1 MNTPLASRLAAMIL
15 NAAQVIVTYTFK
27 QLLCFTD
34 FGQTT
39 MTIVMKGGQ
48 SGVDAPQDAPTH
60 QGTTQVPP
68 TGPQNSSGPQPS
80 GSVTV
85 TEEVAP
91 ADVSI
96 DLVDLKDD
104 QEPDFPVVELG
115 RLDEMINRP
124 RWVVPVL
131 PKGELE
137 VLLDAAIKLCKEGK

>member
-1 MNTPLASRLAAMIL
+1 
-15 NAAQVIVTYTFK
+15 
-27 QLLCFTD
+27 
-34 FGQTT
+34 

-48 SGVDAPQDAPTH
+48 SGGDAPQDTPSH
-60 QGTTQVPP
+60 QGTSQVSPSASQS
-68 TGPQNSSGPQPS
+68 TAGPQTTAAQMMA
-80 GSVTV
+80 
-85 TEEVAP
+85 EEVAP

-96 DLVDLKDD
+96 DLVELRDD

-137 VLLDAAIKLCKEGK
+137 VLLDTTIKLCKEGKTVTYSKTLFESIMHVFIFHCDLVLKN

>member
-1 MNTPLASRLAAMIL
+1 MIL

-68 TGPQNSSGPQPS
+68 TGHQNSSGPQPS

-137 VLLDAAIKLCKEGK
+137 VLLDAAIKLCKEGKYICRFAFL